1 MEVEHRLTLCY
12 TLNRLVR
19 KIGSYGGSLR
29 MKWYIDM
36 TEKEKNDFRKVI
48 AVSVLGAISV
58 LLVPIVFHLVLR

>member
-1 MEVEHRLTLCY
+1 
-12 TLNRLVR
+12 
-19 KIGSYGGSLR
+19 

-58 LLVPIVFHLVLR
+58 LLVPIFFHLVLR